1 MGIILLYIYI
11 PYRTVEMWFKNMGRV
26 DFHGWMVYRWWRW
39 FIERGG
45 GATDPFNLI
54 FFQFSFISRAETC
67 VTNINHQSSNDGK
80 ICLAHVTRS
89 IIRWWQRRRRRN

>member
-1 MGIILLYIYI
+1 MA
-11 PYRTVEMWFKNMGRV
+11 RV
-26 DFHGWMVYRWWRW
+26 NLNEWVVYRGLTLVGRR
-39 FIERGG
+39 EGG
-45 GATDPFNLI
+45 EETDPFNLI
-54 FFQFSFISRAETC
+54 FFFNFHLYSGDPAETR

>member
-1 MGIILLYIYI
+1 
-11 PYRTVEMWFKNMGRV
+11 MWFQNMERVNLNWWIAHTVTLVGRL
-26 DFHGWMVYRWWRW
+26 
-39 FIERGG
+39 E
-45 GATDPFNLI
+45 GAGTTTDPFNLI
-54 FFQFSFISRAETC
+54 FFFQFSFISGDRAETR